1 MRKFFLLLLCLM
13 FIGIF
18 PFQSFAALP
27 SDEQKLIEKLNKL
40 KKNEQVIIVTTDQAK
55 ARKGKLVFYQKE
67 KGKWKKVFS
76 NIDVIVGKNGITEKK
91 KEGDGKTPVG
101 IYPLG
106 TAFGSAKKPSGIKIL
121 YRQTTK
127 YDYWIDD
134 PSSKDYNKWIQY
146 RGNPTTRW
154 KSFERLNHP
163 LYKYAVV
170 IRYND
175 NPIVKGKGSAIFMHI
190 WSSPSGYTLGCVAM
204 SEKNLLK
211 IIQTLDSKKNPVIVI
226 NEKSK
231 LLNTFR

>member
-1 MRKFFLLLLCLM
+1 MRKVFLSLLC
-13 FIGIF
+13 FIFISIL
-18 PFQSFAALP
+18 PLNAL
-27 SDEQKLIEKLNKL
+27 SASSIDEQKLWKKLNQL

-55 ARKGKLVFYQKE
+55 ARSGKLAFYQKE
-67 KGKWKKVFS
+67 NGKWKKVFS

-106 TAFGSAKKPSGIKIL
+106 TAFGNAKKPSGIKIP

-134 PSSKDYNKWIQY
+134 PSSKDYNQWIHY
-146 RGNPTTRW
+146 RGNPSTRW

-170 IRYND
+170 IRYNE
-175 NPIVKGKGSAIFMHI
+175 NPIIRGKGSAIFLHI
-190 WSSPSGYTLGCVAM
+190 WSRSSGYTLGCVAM

-211 IIQTLDSKKNPVIVI
+211 IIQTLDPKKNPVIVI
-226 NEKSK
+226 NEKRK
-231 LLNTFR
+231 LLETFQ

>member
-1 MRKFFLLLLCLM
+1 MKKISLLLLCLM

-18 PFQSFAALP
+18 PFKSFAASP
-27 SDEQKLIEKLNKL
+27 FDEKKLLEKLNKL
-40 KKNEQVIIVTTDQAK
+40 KKNEQVIIVTTDYAK
-55 ARKGKLVFYQKE
+55 ARNGKLFFYQKE

-91 KEGDGKTPVG
+91 REGDGKTPVG

-106 TAFGSAKKPSGIKIL
+106 TAFGSVKKPSGIKIP

-134 PSSKDYNKWIQY
+134 PSSKDYNKWIHY
-146 RGNPTTRW
+146 RGNPKTRW

-175 NPIVKGKGSAIFMHI
+175 NLIVKGKGSAIFLHI
-190 WSSPSGYTLGCVAM
+190 WSRPSGYTLGCVAM

-226 NEKSK
+226 NEKRK
-231 LLNTFR
+231 LLETFR